1 MGGKYDPYFQAQHVR
16 SSGHTT
22 STTYIIV
29 LANITR
35 KIPAPGDAVMATAVV
50 AAPDFYA
57 ISGLFHKFTART
69 PTEKIS
75 TGESG

>member
-1 MGGKYDPYFQAQHVR
+1 
-16 SSGHTT
+16 
-22 STTYIIV
+22 
-29 LANITR
+29 
-35 KIPAPGDAVMATAVV
+35 MATAVV

-75 TGESG
+75 PGNQVEQPVTFLKLKPPHQYYGLP